1 MKKIDWK
8 DERKRAFWKN
18 IFLFRWDKLVQKRDN
33 YQWVFGGRHG
43 EQFDDNARYL
53 FEWVNKIHP
62 EIKTAWLC
70 RNPKLVDHIRS
81 MGYNSYIFGSKE
93 AEDFAKHAGVA
104 FYSHGLIDFG
114 VHPRVG
120 GANIITAW
128 HGAGF
133 KKVYR
138 VSHKG
143 LTLWLKIF
151 ADALFKW
158 TYRDVTI
165 GTSENHIHHAECNI
179 GLKKSDPRLIC
190 GQPRNDLLFSGL
202 TKKEVLSG
210 LDINPTKNLILYMPT
225 YRGPAMGADAM
236 ANIIRDLY
244 QSEAL
249 NDALNKSNSIFVAK
263 LHPLTPHIDVSNRE
277 NFIILDYGAVK
288 DNQKLLAVGDM
299 MISDYSATIVDF
311 ALLERP
317 ILFYMPDHEKFMK
330 FSEPLYEEFF
340 DLCKYDNCTSPEQV
354 AEKILN
360 PSKAAVN
367 AINSLFQDPSIKGT
381 CYCENVYNAIVN
393 HVGLK

>member
-138 VSHKG
+138 G
-143 LTLWLKIF
+143 
-151 ADALFKW
+151 
-158 TYRDVTI
+158 
-165 GTSENHIHHAECNI
+165 
-179 GLKKSDPRLIC
+179 
-190 GQPRNDLLFSGL
+190 
-202 TKKEVLSG
+202 
-210 LDINPTKNLILYMPT
+210 
-225 YRGPAMGADAM
+225 
-236 ANIIRDLY
+236 
-244 QSEAL
+244 
-249 NDALNKSNSIFVAK
+249 
-263 LHPLTPHIDVSNRE
+263 
-277 NFIILDYGAVK
+277 
-288 DNQKLLAVGDM
+288 
-299 MISDYSATIVDF
+299 
-311 ALLERP
+311 
-317 ILFYMPDHEKFMK
+317 
-330 FSEPLYEEFF
+330 
-340 DLCKYDNCTSPEQV
+340 
-354 AEKILN
+354 
-360 PSKAAVN
+360 
-367 AINSLFQDPSIKGT
+367 
-381 CYCENVYNAIVN
+381 
-393 HVGLK
+393 